1 MSNTAAVIGGGPAG
15 LMAAEMLARAGVSVT
30 VYDAKPSMGRKFL
43 MAGKSGLNLTKDEQL
58 EAILDAYGAA
68 SEELRP
74 MVSVFD
80 AQKVQAFAKGLGQP
94 VFSGSSGR
102 VFPEAMKA
110 SPMLRAWFQ
119 RLDDLGVQR
128 QTRWSWTGWNG
139 DALGFATPEGPQT
152 VYADVTV
159 LALGGASWARLGS
172 DGAWLDTLGVE
183 AVPFGPANVGI
194 TVDWSDHMRR
204 HFGSPIKGVAWSA
217 GTDVSRGE
225 AVVSSGGLE
234 GGGVYSLSATL
245 RGGAAL
251 HIDLLPDQTVTD
263 IRARLLKSRCKA
275 SLSNHLRKALRLS
288 AVKIALLQEWARPLP
303 EDSTELASL
312 IKALPVPYTGLNS
325 MDQAIS
331 TSGGVAWSAVDP
343 ALMLHDRPGV
353 FIAGEMLDWE
363 APTGG
368 YLLTACFATGR
379 WAGISAARHLGIHT
393 DFHADRS

>member
-1 MSNTAAVIGGGPAG
+1 
-15 LMAAEMLARAGVSVT
+15 
-30 VYDAKPSMGRKFL
+30 
-43 MAGKSGLNLTKDEQL
+43 
-58 EAILDAYGAA
+58 
-68 SEELRP
+68 
-74 MVSVFD
+74 
-80 AQKVQAFAKGLGQP
+80 
-94 VFSGSSGR
+94 
-102 VFPEAMKA
+102 
-110 SPMLRAWFQ
+110 
-119 RLDDLGVQR
+119 
-128 QTRWSWTGWNG
+128 
-139 DALGFATPEGPQT
+139 
-152 VYADVTV
+152 
-159 LALGGASWARLGS
+159 
-172 DGAWLDTLGVE
+172 
-183 AVPFGPANVGI
+183 
-194 TVDWSDHMRR
+194 MRR
-204 HFGSPIKGVAWSA
+204 HFGGPIKGVAWSA

-263 IRARLLKSRCKA
+263 IRARLLKSRGKA

-303 EDSTELASL
+303 EDSAELASL

-331 TSGGVAWSAVDP
+331 TNGGVAWSAVDP

-353 FIAGEMLDWE
+353 FVAGEMLDWE